1 MVVHSNGGAL
11 MLDRVVSRNKDVAWR
26 IIENEAILIS
36 AEDSMLHSLDE
47 VGTRIWE
54 LSDGS
59 NTVEQIIDTIFDE
72 YEVDRETAEKDVIEF
87 VTNLAS
93 EKLGLLIVSESA

>member
-1 MVVHSNGGAL
+1 

-59 NTVEQIIDTIFDE
+59 NTVEQIIDTIFEE

-93 EKLGLLIVSESA
+93 EKLGLLIVSDPA

>member
-1 MVVHSNGGAL
+1 

>member
-1 MVVHSNGGAL
+1 

-47 VGTRIWE
+47 VG
-54 LSDGS
+54 
-59 NTVEQIIDTIFDE
+59 
-72 YEVDRETAEKDVIEF
+72 YENMGTLRWLKYR
-87 VTNLAS
+87 
-93 EKLGLLIVSESA
+93 

>member
-1 MVVHSNGGAL
+1 
-11 MLDRVVSRNKDVAWR
+11 MLEKMLNRNKDVAWR
-26 IIENEAILIS
+26 VIENEAILIS

-54 LSDGS
+54 LADGS
-59 NTVEQIIDTIFDE
+59 NTVGAIVEKIFEE
-72 YEVDRETAEKDVIEF
+72 YEVDRETAETDVVEF

-93 EKLGLLIVSESA
+93 EKLGLLLLSQSE

>member
-1 MVVHSNGGAL
+1 

-93 EKLGLLIVSESA
+93 EKLGLLIVSESD

>member
-1 MVVHSNGGAL
+1 

-93 EKLGLLIVSESA
+93 EKLGLLIVSEPA

>member
-1 MVVHSNGGAL
+1 

-59 NTVEQIIDTIFDE
+59 NTVEQIIDTIFEE

-93 EKLGLLIVSESA
+93 EKLGLLIVSESE